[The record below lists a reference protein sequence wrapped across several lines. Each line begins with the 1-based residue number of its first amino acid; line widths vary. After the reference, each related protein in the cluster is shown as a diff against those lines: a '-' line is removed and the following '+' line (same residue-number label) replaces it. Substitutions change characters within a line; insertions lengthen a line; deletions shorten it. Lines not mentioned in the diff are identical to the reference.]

1 MGNLITGILL
11 LAIGVVLSMVLP
23 MPKFDTA
30 EFEPKK
36 ALYTMFRCNVWGS
49 LLTMLGIFRLA
60 LYSLNLTDA
69 DITLKNGIF
78 LFAAILS
85 ISNVIERI
93 IIKIRLSKDTKERK
107 TKTVTEN

>member
-1 MGNLITGILL
+1 MGNLIIGILL

-49 LLTMLGIFRLA
+49 LLIMLGVFRLA

-85 ISNVIERI
+85 ISYVIEI
-93 IIKIRLSKDTKERK
+93 IIVRIRLDKERK
-107 TKTVTEN
+107 TITEN

>member
-11 LAIGVVLSMVLP
+11 LVIGVVLSMVLP

-78 LFAAILS
+78 LLIAILS
-85 ISNVIERI
+85 ISYVIERTI
-93 IIKIRLSKDTKERK
+93 LSVRMNKETKERK
-107 TKTVTEN
+107 TITEN

>member
-36 ALYTMFRCNVWGS
+36 ALSTMFRCNVWGS

-78 LFAAILS
+78 L
-85 ISNVIERI
+85 
-93 IIKIRLSKDTKERK
+93 
-107 TKTVTEN
+107 

>member
-78 LFAAILS
+78 LFAAIFTFRYHIQTINTL
-85 ISNVIERI
+85 NWFYVRN
-93 IIKIRLSKDTKERK
+93 IKTFFLPAFK
-107 TKTVTEN
+107 

>member
-23 MPKFDTA
+23 MPKFDTT

-78 LFAAILS
+78 LLIAILS
-85 ISNVIERI
+85 ISYVIEI
-93 IIKIRLSKDTKERK
+93 IIVRIRLDKERK
-107 TKTVTEN
+107 TTTEN